1 MKKQGKCASF
11 LIGVVVCLMA
21 MSLPFTT
28 FAQEKAKP
36 STITFG
42 AATVGGFWYVFAG
55 AYGDALNKY
64 NGTVVNVIQGGS
76 IANIKG
82 LDQGVFQ
89 MGLTNGQSVPEA
101 LDGFGYFK
109 EKITSFQTIGGLY
122 PNVFFIV
129 VSGDSDIHTIKDLKG
144 KKVSPG
150 IKGYSGE
157 LVFQSVLK
165 ANGMSYD
172 DLGKLNYVGTS
183 DGADLLRDGHID
195 ALLGM
200 LNQPNSSIQELDST
214 IRKGIR
220 LIPLDESTIKALQA
234 ENPGYSLYTI
244 KAGTYKT
251 EKQDIPTVSA
261 ASVLLVGKDMP
272 EQFVYDA
279 TKVLVENK
287 KTWSQLS
294 TVMADFDGKLAVDTA
309 VGPLHPGAIKYYKEI
324 GVLK

>member
-1 MKKQGKCASF
+1 MKIKTKFWLKLIALSICCFFVFPGTSF
-11 LIGVVVCLMA
+11 
-21 MSLPFTT
+21 S
-28 FAQEKAKP
+28 QEKAKS
-36 STITFG
+36 STITLG
-42 AATVGGFWYVFAG
+42 AATVGGFWYVLAG

-82 LDQGVFQ
+82 LEQGVFQ

-101 LDGFGYFK
+101 LEGFGGFK
-109 EKITSFQTIGGLY
+109 EKQTSFQSIAGLY

-129 VSGDSDIHTIKDLKG
+129 VSADSNIHTVKDLKG
-144 KKVSPG
+144 KRISPG

-172 DLGKLNYVGTS
+172 DLGKVNYVGTS

-214 IRKGIR
+214 MRKGIR
-220 LIPLDESTIKALQA
+220 LIPLDEATVKALQA
-234 ENPGYSLYTI
+234 ENTGYAKFSI

-251 EKQDIPTVSA
+251 EKRDIPTVSA
-261 ASVLLVGKDMP
+261 FTVLLVRKDMP

-279 TKVLVENK
+279 TKVLVEGK
-287 KTWSQLS
+287 KTWAQLS
-294 TVMADFDGKLAVDTA
+294 TVMADFDEKVAIEAA
-309 VGPLHPGAIKYYKEI
+309 VGPLHPGSIKYYKEV

>member
-1 MKKQGKCASF
+1 
-11 LIGVVVCLMA
+11 
-21 MSLPFTT
+21 
-28 FAQEKAKP
+28 
-36 STITFG
+36 
-42 AATVGGFWYVFAG
+42 
-55 AYGDALNKY
+55 
-64 NGTVVNVIQGGS
+64 
-76 IANIKG
+76 
-82 LDQGVFQ
+82 
-89 MGLTNGQSVPEA
+89 
-101 LDGFGYFK
+101 
-109 EKITSFQTIGGLY
+109 
-122 PNVFFIV
+122 
-129 VSGDSDIHTIKDLKG
+129 
-144 KKVSPG
+144 
-150 IKGYSGE
+150 
-157 LVFQSVLK
+157 
-165 ANGMSYD
+165 
-172 DLGKLNYVGTS
+172 
-183 DGADLLRDGHID
+183 
-195 ALLGM
+195 M

-220 LIPLDESTIKALQA
+220 LIPLDGSTIKALQA